1 MIKKYDFNP
10 DDFKKWMEST
20 KEEDVKAESKE
31 VESKITYKKLL
42 AKAELED
49 GVLEEV
55 CHDFIHDG
63 GIVLETNDKVH
74 LIKVA
79 SGTFH
84 LSAKYVD

>member
-10 DDFKKWMEST
+10 DDFKKWMESS
-20 KEEDVKAESKE
+20 KEEEVKDETKE
-31 VESKITYKKLL
+31 VESKISYKKLL
-42 AKAELED
+42 IKAELED

-55 CHDFIHDG
+55 CHDFVHDG
-63 GIVLETNDKVH
+63 GLVLETNGKMH

-84 LSAKYVD
+84 LNAKYVD